1 MKTPE
6 NISLTIL
13 KISLFLLLFYLA
25 GIGGPVPEL
34 PYREAGLSERQ
45 AAAHLL
51 NRFGYGATSEDI
63 ESVLQTGLEQWLTR
77 QLAGNY
83 PDPEIAPYLPHLTY
97 LNLPD
102 EEVIETYP
110 TRGQILRR
118 AVADG
123 FIDSDA
129 RQTMTQEELQQKLR
143 PYARENGWRPVREL
157 LGQMMTHKL
166 VRAVYSSNQLQE
178 VLTDFWFNHFNVS
191 TTDNQARVMIPLYE
205 RDAIRPNVLGN
216 FRTMLGAVARHPAML
231 LYLDN
236 AQSSAAANTKTTM
249 DYELDRL
256 RNEGSRMV
264 RRRIDRALER
274 REKER
279 QAMMA
284 NDSGNRRQRPGINEN
299 YARELL
305 ELHTLGVDGGYT
317 QEDVIAVARAF
328 SGWTIIRPGN
338 QQERIEKR
346 IREGKA
352 VGVVREGFFL
362 FRADQHDAGEK
373 IILGNTFPAGGGID
387 DGEQVLDLLAAHPA
401 TAQHIARKLAVRFV
415 SDDPPQS
422 LVDTLAKVFLQTRGD
437 LKQMI
442 ITIAQSPA
450 FWSSETIRAKIK
462 SPFEVTASA
471 LRVIDAEI
479 RRPRQLIEWVSRM
492 GQPLYAYQAPTGY
505 PDIATAWVNTGALL
519 NRMNF
524 GMSLATGDIR
534 GTRFDLAAL
543 NGYREPASLE
553 DALSVYAAILLPERN
568 LTETIEALLPV
579 IHAPDFAE
587 RVSNAVDANNTSP
600 PDIDA
605 DFMALDNTSPE
616 MDSNQQPL
624 QLTHVVGVILGSPEF
639 QRK

>member
-6 NISLTIL
+6 NISLTFL

-51 NRFGYGATSEDI
+51 NRFGYGATSENI
-63 ESVLQTGLEQWLTR
+63 ESVLQTGLAQWLAR

-83 PDPEIAPYLPHLTY
+83 SDPEIAPYLPHLAY

-102 EEVIETYP
+102 EEVVETYP

-123 FIDSDA
+123 FIDAEA
-129 RQTMTQEELQQKLR
+129 RQTMTQQELQQKLR

-205 RDAIRPNVLGN
+205 RDAIRPNVFGN

-256 RNEGSRMV
+256 RNEGGRMV

-279 QAMMA
+279 QAMME
-284 NDSGNRRQRPGINEN
+284 NTSGNRRQRPGINEN

-317 QEDVIAVARAF
+317 QDDVIAVARAF

-401 TAQHIARKLAVRFV
+401 TARHIARKLAIRFV

-422 LVDTLAKVFLQTRGD
+422 LVDTLAKVFLQTQGD

-505 PDIATAWVNTGALL
+505 PDVATAWVNTGALL

-534 GTRFDLAAL
+534 GTRFNLAAL
-543 NGYREPASLE
+543 NEYREPASLE

-568 LTETIEALLPV
+568 LTETIDALLPV

-587 RVSNAVDANNTSP
+587 RVSNAVDANNPSP

-605 DFMALDNTSPE
+605 DFMALDNASPE
-616 MDSNQQPL
+616 MDSNKQPL
-624 QLTHVVGVILGSPEF
+624 QLAHVVGVILGSPEF